1 MSTTYSNIVIPS
13 DLMQFKRTAFPRFRL
28 SSQARPYSF
37 LGRSRAIILAITCG
51 LLGLLATDSI
61 AQTTVE
67 YRVPSGDSDV
77 EEGYDEEEVSTTGF
91 HLDMGKEEWIGV
103 RFSNVAIPE
112 GATITNAY
120 IQFRAFDSQSND
132 ADYRI
137 YGYDTNNAGEFEDDE
152 EEEVSGKSKTSAS
165 IEWPNVEAWT
175 IGNDYQTPDIKSAV
189 QEIVDRSGWISGNGL
204 AIIIRSLNSS
214 GDRNAVSYN
223 NDPANAPL
231 LHVEYTTP
239 PPTTYYVRT
248 DGNNSNTGLGTSTSE
263 AWASVVAAVQ
273 KSEINPGDTIYVML
287 GTYGSSG
294 VVPNIDGT
302 SGSPI
307 RFVGDRDGAIFGT
320 PGEVYLTTTGS
331 NGLLVTD
338 DDYLEFDGFHIS
350 GGSDTVYWNSSTGG
364 VLRNCV
370 IYDASD
376 DGIEIVNSSTLEI
389 INCLIY
395 YNTGDGVYVL
405 GGTVQI
411 LNCTI
416 AENDGD
422 GIEQNGGTM
431 EISNSIIYQNASN
444 GLHLNTGTMNHSYNC
459 VYNGDSAFE
468 GTSLSTG
475 EITTNPLFTDAQ
487 RIDFT
492 LTSASPAID
501 VGTDATG
508 IVDGDILGNH
518 RPIGLGWDL
527 GCYEYI
533 LLGDWQLETGSGTTA
548 TDSSGNGNDGTL
560 QSSTAWEA
568 ARCGQSITLN
578 GSSDWVDLGQIDIET
593 QSYTVSVW
601 FKSRSTA
608 QQTIFAATGT
618 SSTDH
623 LMFLELSSS
632 GTVQFVHRSPI
643 ASSGGTTLASSETF
657 NDGYWHHV
665 AAVKSTTDLRLYV
678 DGELVDMMSDTTSV
692 HSSVDIVLGRYA
704 LGLSERYL
712 KGSLDEV
719 KLYGAAMTDEQVAQL
734 FGLMGRWRLDEITG
748 TTAIDSSVFGHTGTL
763 NGGITF
769 DTNSYE
775 EARVGTGLMF
785 DGTDD
790 HISVP
795 STPAL
800 EVTQAI
806 TVSAWIKGDVWGVG
820 GHTNVIVRK
829 EYPPKN
835 YQVTIKDGKVG
846 FGLDASDPDV
856 FLGDTVLNVDTW
868 YHVACTWDGTNAIIY
883 VNGVMDHASAFYYA
897 APITAASGNLFIGGP
912 ASGTDYF
919 DGILDD
925 VRLYNRALCAD
936 EILELYS
943 SGNFG
948 LRIIKWLEVR

>member
-1 MSTTYSNIVIPS
+1 
-13 DLMQFKRTAFPRFRL
+13 MQFKRTAFPQFCL
-28 SSQARPYSF
+28 TSQARLYSVP
-37 LGRSRAIILAITCG
+37 GHCRAILLAITWA
-51 LLGLLATDSI
+51 LLGLWATDSI

-103 RFSNVAIPE
+103 RFSNVTIPDN
-112 GATITNAY
+112 ATITNAY
-120 IQFRAFDSQSND
+120 IQFRAYDSQSND

-137 YGYDTNNAGEFEDDE
+137 YGYDTDNAGEFQHDED
-152 EEEVSGKSKTSAS
+152 EEVSGKSRTSAS

-231 LHVEYTTP
+231 LHIEYTTP
-239 PPTTYYVRT
+239 PPTIYYVRT

-263 AWASVVAAVQ
+263 AWATVAAAAQ
-273 KSEINPGDTIYVML
+273 KSEINPGDTVYVMP
-287 GTYGSSG
+287 GTYAGNG
-294 VVPNIDGT
+294 VVPNIDGE
-302 SGSPI
+302 SGSTI
-307 RFVGDRDGAIFGT
+307 KFIADRDGAIFGT
-320 PGEVYLTTTGS
+320 AGEVYLTTSGS
-331 NGLLVTD
+331 NGLLITD

-364 VLRNCV
+364 VLRNCF
-370 IYDASD
+370 IYDGSD
-376 DGIEIVNSSTLEI
+376 NGIEIVNSSTLEI

-395 YNTGDGVYVL
+395 YNLGDGVSVFD
-405 GGTVQI
+405 GTVQI
-411 LNCTI
+411 VNCTI

-431 EISNSIIYQNASN
+431 DISNSIFFQNASG
-444 GLHLNTGTMNHSYNC
+444 GLDLNAGTMNHTYNC
-459 VYNGDSAFE
+459 VSSNGSNFE

-475 EITTNPLFTDAQ
+475 EITTNPLFTDIQ
-487 RIDFT
+487 QLDFT
-492 LTSASPAID
+492 LTSGSPAID

-518 RPIGLGWDL
+518 RPIGSGWDM
-527 GCYEYI
+527 GCYEYT
-533 LLGDWQLETGSGTTA
+533 LLGDWQLETGSGSTA

-578 GSSDWVDLGQIDIET
+578 GSSDWVDLGQIDIGT
-593 QSYTVSVW
+593 QGYTVSAW
-601 FKSRSTA
+601 FKSRSNA

-623 LMFLELSSS
+623 LMFLELSST

-657 NDGYWHHV
+657 DDGYWHHV
-665 AAVKSTTDLRLYV
+665 AAVKSTTDLRLYI
-678 DGELVDMMSDTTSV
+678 DGELIDTMSDTTDV
-692 HSSVDIVLGRYA
+692 HSSVDVVLGRYGV
-704 LGLSERYL
+704 GLSERYFS
-712 KGSLDEV
+712 GSLDDV
-719 KLYGAAMTDEQVAQL
+719 RLYGAAMSDSEIAQL
-734 FGLMGRWRLDEITG
+734 FGLMGRWRLDETTG
-748 TTAIDSSVFGHTGTL
+748 TTAIDSSVFGNSGTL
-763 NGGITF
+763 NGGFTF

-775 EARVGTGLMF
+775 NARVGAGLIF

-790 HISVP
+790 HIRIPNS
-795 STPAL
+795 SEL
-800 EVTQAI
+800 QI
-806 TVSAWIKGDVWGVG
+806 TDSLTISAWIKGGSWGSSD
-820 GHTNVIVRK
+820 NANAILRK
-829 EYPPKN
+829 GEGNPNN
-835 YQVTIKDGKVG
+835 YQIAIIDGQAALS
-846 FGLDASDPDV
+846 LDDTD
-856 FLGDTVLNVDTW
+856 FYGYRGDTVLDTDTW
-868 YHVACTWDGTNAIIY
+868 YHVTGTWDGTSAIVY
-883 VNGVMDHASAFYYA
+883 VNGVMDHASAHA
-897 APITAASGNLFIGGP
+897 HSAPIGTDTRDLYLGGR
-912 ASGTDYF
+912 SGTDLF
-919 DGILDD
+919 DGIIDD

-948 LRIIKWLEVR
+948 LRITKWLEVR